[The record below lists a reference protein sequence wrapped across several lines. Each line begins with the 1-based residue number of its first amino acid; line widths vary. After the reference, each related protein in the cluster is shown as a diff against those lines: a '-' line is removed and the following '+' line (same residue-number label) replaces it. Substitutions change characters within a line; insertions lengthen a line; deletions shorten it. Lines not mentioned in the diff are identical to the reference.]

1 MIARVRSRLL
11 SRSEQPRRHAPRNG
25 GGGAYRRADL
35 RRLRPDPVGAQVAG
49 GRGLHHLGLHDL
61 AEPGF
66 SGSRRALVG
75 RFLKTGGPAMLRM
88 PSDAAHDEQASLPR
102 TRPPSCSLDG
112 RSDCWSIGTGTPRLR
127 PLATP
132 A

>member
-35 RRLRPDPVGAQVAG
+35 RRLRPDPVGAQGTG
-49 GRGLHHLGLHDL
+49 GRSLHHLGLHDL

-66 SGSRRALVG
+66 FDARRVSRLAFPQHWR
-75 RFLKTGGPAMLRM
+75 
-88 PSDAAHDEQASLPR
+88 PSDAAHDEPTGPDRSPATFLN
-102 TRPPSCSLDG
+102 TRRSARALD
-112 RSDCWSIGTGTPRLR
+112 RYFFAKP
-127 PLATP
+127 
-132 A
+132 